1 METYFAL
8 FLFAFSKSGES
19 GVFLFIKMIK

>member
-8 FLFAFSKSGES
+8 FLFAFSKSG
-19 GVFLFIKMIK
+19 VFLFIKMIK